1 MICHCL
7 RFICPCLIWLKL
19 KPGYTAPLPATA
31 LRDSMTSS
39 QRCGSHYCPA
49 EAPRHGKAWNNVDP
63 KPRTWSWNLLSWF
76 GICSFSHTLQDQV
89 TKSAGCGMLVA
100 HFPNHC
106 LAHKSWPNTK
116 VTIVGSCRV
125 QNGLSIPEDWWSNL
139 ASPSCSGPAWHRSF
153 GQMAHQPDS
162 PILEPS
168 SLQERRWPSSRV
180 RHLPQNTCRQA
191 LSGWKNHGSLNL
203 SIRSPCKAG
212 NLCIACETFWICLVK
227 PQAHLI

>member
-89 TKSAGCGMLVA
+89 TKPAGCGMLVA

-106 LAHKSWPNTK
+106 LAHKSWPNT
-116 VTIVGSCRV
+116 TCIVFCPRRLVIEFSFTPHPAVARLGT
-125 QNGLSIPEDWWSNL
+125 GLLGWL
-139 ASPSCSGPAWHRSF
+139 T
-153 GQMAHQPDS
+153 S
-162 PILEPS
+162 PIHPS
-168 SLQERRWPSSRV
+168 WSL
-180 RHLPQNTCRQA
+180 HLCKKGDDQVPGCGTCLR
-191 LSGWKNHGSLNL
+191 
-203 SIRSPCKAG
+203 IPAG
-212 NLCIACETFWICLVK
+212 RLCQVGKTMGHWTFLYGVHAKLGIFV
-227 PQAHLI
+227 